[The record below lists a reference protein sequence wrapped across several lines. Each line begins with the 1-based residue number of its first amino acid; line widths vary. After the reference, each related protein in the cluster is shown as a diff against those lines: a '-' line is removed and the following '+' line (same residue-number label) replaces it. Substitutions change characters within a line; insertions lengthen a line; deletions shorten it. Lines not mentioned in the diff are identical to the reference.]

1 MSTTIRQAINEF
13 LLTLLEVNAI
23 LLKTGP
29 IEVPG
34 EEELRWKRGLAQ
46 IGILR
51 DRILRYGKE
60 NTGNW

>member
-1 MSTTIRQAINEF
+1 MSTTIKQAINEF

-29 IEVPG
+29 IEVSG
-34 EEELRWKRGLAQ
+34 EEELRCKRGLVQ
-46 IGILR
+46 IG
-51 DRILRYGKE
+51 ILRYGKE